1 MHRHRLVLTALGV
14 ALLGAAAQTWA
25 RGPGPLRYR
34 VLAREGTTHTIAHGR
49 GTATLMLHEGT
60 GATAAS
66 LTLVALRPGTMLP
79 EHVHEKSAE
88 MLYIQEGV
96 ADLRV
101 AGQKLRVGRG
111 DAVYIPAGA
120 KHSVEVVSEGFFRA
134 VQVYAGPG
142 PEQHDI
148 KGPGADGGTGR

>member
-1 MHRHRLVLTALGV
+1 MSSNYSPRRWVFVALGV
-14 ALLGAAAQTWA
+14 ALLGAAAQSWA
-25 RGPGPLRYR
+25 RGPVPMRYR
-34 VLAREGTTHTIAHGR
+34 VLAREASTHTIANGR
-49 GTATLMLHEGT
+49 GTATLMLHEAT

-66 LTLVALRPGTMLP
+66 LTLVALRPGTLLP

-88 MLYIQEGV
+88 LLYIQEGV

-111 DAVYIPAGA
+111 DAVYIPAGS

-142 PEQHDI
+142 PEQQVLSG
-148 KGPGADGGTGR
+148 KLPAQ